1 MKAESPGPFR
11 DNRLAATRS
20 GARTPPVDLRY
31 ETSPFCIP
39 HFAFCIYPRR
49 LAMTDSGPVIAYLTA
64 GAGGMYCGSCMHD
77 NTLARALRRRG
88 VDVQLIPT
96 YTPIRTDEEDVSVHR
111 VFYGGINVFLE
122 EKLPLFRRLPALLDR
137 WLAQPWLIRLATSR
151 AINTDARKL
160 GALTVSMLRGT
171 EGHQRKEVN
180 RLCDWLVADVKP
192 QLVNLSNMLIAGCV
206 PELKRRLDVPVLVTI
221 QGDDIFLDALPEPH
235 KGRVLDEIARLVPL
249 IDGFVVHSQYYA
261 DYMGKYLGI
270 PAERIH
276 VAPLGIDTSD
286 FGRVGEGGESGEAV
300 GRDGQPPTIGYLA
313 RLAPEKGL
321 HNLVDAF
328 IDLRERPGMQQAR
341 LHIAGWL
348 GGQHKTYA
356 EEQFQKL
363 RAAVGEESWRYWGSV
378 DRHQKIEF
386 LRGLDVLSVPTVY
399 HEPKGIYVLEALA
412 AGVPVVQPEHGAFP
426 ELLAATEGGRLVR
439 PGDAAHL
446 SEVLHELLSDPEAAA
461 QLGRTGRQRV
471 LERFGADAMADA
483 MLEVYGPFLR

>member
-1 MKAESPGPFR
+1 
-11 DNRLAATRS
+11 
-20 GARTPPVDLRY
+20 
-31 ETSPFCIP
+31 
-39 HFAFCIYPRR
+39 
-49 LAMTDSGPVIAYLTA
+49 MTDSRPTIAYLTS
-64 GAGGMYCGSCMHD
+64 GAAGMYCGSCMHD
-77 NTLARALRRRG
+77 NTLARALARHG

-122 EKLPLFRRLPALLDR
+122 EKLPLFRRVPAWIDR
-137 WLAQPWLIRLATSR
+137 WLAQPWLIRLAASR

-192 QLVNLSNMLIAGCV
+192 QLVNLSNVLIAGCV
-206 PELKRRLDVPVLVTI
+206 PELKRRLGVPVLATI

-235 KGRVLDEIARLVPL
+235 KRRVLEEIARLVPL
-249 IDGFVVHSQYYA
+249 IDGFVMHSRYYA
-261 DYMGKYLGI
+261 DYMGEYLGI

-286 FGRVGEGGESGEAV
+286 FEEVGADEAVELPAGRSEVEKRKAESGKRRAELGGRKSEVEGESGAV
-300 GRDGQPPTIGYLA
+300 SRDGRPPTIGYLA

-321 HNLVDAF
+321 HHLVDAF
-328 IDLRERPGMQQAR
+328 LDLRKRPGMQQAR
-341 LHIAGWL
+341 LHVAGWL
-348 GGQHKTYA
+348 GGQNRNYA
-356 EEQFQKL
+356 EEQFRRL

-426 ELLAATEGGRLVR
+426 ELLAATAGGRLVR

-446 SEVLHELLSDPEAAA
+446 SEVLHELLSDRASAQ
-461 QLGRTGRQRV
+461 QLGHAGRQRV

-483 MLEVYGPFLR
+483 MMAVYGKFITA